1 MGREDDNDQM
11 HQDGGKGP
19 EPTDRVLLRAA
30 CRLREQ
36 VLGLN
41 FAQVKAV
48 SQTAG
53 LLVSALAELGALR
66 RQLTVACGRGWRAAA
81 DRIAGRI
88 ERLTHEVQHHADSV
102 QQAAGARRAT
112 VPSVREL
119 LAEFRQLQDEFPSVG
134 FGKGGELSAETE
146 PVELEGIYLG
156 PFRIVLDVAAM
167 GEGKAVSGLRVVAMD
182 PNPAGCNDEVT
193 HPHVSGER
201 LCAGD
206 ATAPINAAMAEGR
219 ICDLFLL
226 VRGVLT
232 TYNASS
238 PFVSLDNW
246 QGEPCSDCGRTIG
259 GDDSRWCSACEREY
273 CDDCVTYCHVC
284 DETTCLGCRDKCP
297 VCDESTCPSC
307 MTTCPYC
314 HATICKN
321 CLAEQQCPC
330 QEDKEN
336 EDDDQRE
343 EQVPV
348 AAAAPAAAPS
358 ESAPAP
364 RRRRRATG
372 GRRRTRR
379 SRAAVQPAGVG

>member
-1 MGREDDNDQM
+1 MDREDDNDE
-11 HQDGGKGP
+11 HDHRGVK
-19 EPTDRVLLRAA
+19 PTDRVLLRAA

-36 VLGLN
+36 VLGLS

-48 SQTAG
+48 GHTAG

-66 RQLTVACGRGWRAAA
+66 RQLIVACERGWRAAA
-81 DRIAGRI
+81 DSITGRI
-88 ERLTHEVQHHADSV
+88 DRLTHEVQHHAANV
-102 QQAAGARRAT
+102 QQTAGARRAT

-119 LAEFRQLQDEFPSVG
+119 LAELRQLQDEFPSVC
-134 FGKGGELSAETE
+134 FGKGNELSAETE

-156 PFRIVLDVAAM
+156 PFRIVLNVAAM

-219 ICDLFLL
+219 VCDLFLL

-259 GDDSRWCSACEREY
+259 EDDGRWCSACERQL
-273 CDDCVTYCHVC
+273 CDDCTTYCHIC
-284 DETTCLGCRDKCP
+284 DDTICLECRDKCP
-297 VCDESTCPSC
+297 VCGESICPSC
-307 MTTCPYC
+307 MTTCPDC
-314 HATICKN
+314 HASICKD
-321 CLAEQQCPC
+321 CLDEQQCRC

-336 EDDDQRE
+336 EDDEQRE

-358 ESAPAP
+358 ENAPAP

-379 SRAAVQPAGVG
+379 SHAAVQPAGVG